1 MNAAHS
7 PLLNV
12 QEACQYCC
20 ISPRHLRDLRAEG
33 TGPKAVRLGRRLL
46 FRREDLDH
54 WILANS
60 ESARSGSDHTEEGDG
75 AS

>member
-1 MNAAHS
+1 MSTALS

-46 FRREDLDH
+46 FRRADLDH
-54 WILANS
+54 WILS
-60 ESARSGSDHTEEGDG
+60 SYEPDRSGSDRTEKGG
-75 AS
+75 